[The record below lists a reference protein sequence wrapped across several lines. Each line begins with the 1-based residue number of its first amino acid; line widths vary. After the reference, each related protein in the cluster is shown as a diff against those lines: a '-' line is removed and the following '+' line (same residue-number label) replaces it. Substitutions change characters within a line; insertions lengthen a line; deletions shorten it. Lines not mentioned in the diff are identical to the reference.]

1 MTEPA
6 VSAAP
11 RQTLSAWDGV
21 AFLIGIVIG
30 VGIFKA
36 PQLVALF
43 TGNTWAFMGVWLV
56 GGLVTLIG
64 ALCYAE
70 LGSAYPNAGGE
81 YHFLSRAFGRT
92 IGVLFAWARGTVI
105 QTGAI
110 AAVAFVY
117 GEYASTI
124 MPLGAQ
130 SLAIHAAL
138 AVVVFTAIN
147 LTGTLQGK
155 LAQHVFTVLDVAAIL
170 LLIAAGLLVSSQGG
184 FSAPASTAG
193 TGALSWGG
201 IGLAM
206 VFVLLTYGGWNEAAY
221 LSAELRDVQRNMAR
235 TLVISIG
242 FVVLVYVLVNLAY
255 VGVLGLEGL
264 SKSDVPAAAVMRRA
278 FGDTG
283 AFILTLF
290 ICGAALSTL
299 NASIFTG
306 ARVYFALGRDLA
318 GLGGL
323 GVWSARGEN
332 PANAFLLQGGIA
344 LALVLLGALDRK
356 GFQTMVDYTAP
367 VFWLFMLLVGLSLF
381 VLRWRE
387 PERERPYRVPL
398 YPLTPVLF
406 VLTCAYML
414 YSSLV
419 YTGMGALVGVAV
431 LVVGLPLLL
440 LGRRG
445 AAAAPAE

>member
-1 MTEPA
+1 MPQPA
-6 VSAAP
+6 ASATP
-11 RQTLSAWDGV
+11 RQTLSTWDGI

-36 PQLVALF
+36 PQLVAQF
-43 TGNTWAFMGVWLV
+43 TGNTWVFMGVWLL

-70 LGSAYPNAGGE
+70 LGSAYPHAGGE
-81 YHFLSRAFGRT
+81 YHFLSRAYGRT
-92 IGVLFAWARGTVI
+92 ISVLFAWARGTVI

-117 GEYASTI
+117 GEYASTL
-124 MPLGAQ
+124 MPFGPY
-130 SLAIHAAL
+130 SVAIHAAL
-138 AVVVFTAIN
+138 AVSVFTAIN
-147 LTGTLQGK
+147 LIGTLQGK

-170 LLIAAGLLVSSQGG
+170 LLIVAGLLVSSQGG
-184 FSAPASTAG
+184 FSAPEAVS
-193 TGALSWGG
+193 LSGVGWGG

-242 FVVLVYVLVNLAY
+242 FVVVVYVLVNFAY

-264 SKSDVPAAAVMRRA
+264 MKSNVPAAAVMGRA

-283 AFILTLF
+283 TFILTLF

-299 NASIFTG
+299 NATIFTG
-306 ARVYFALGRDLA
+306 GRVYFALGRDLA

-367 VFWLFMLLVGLSLF
+367 VFWFFMLLVGIALF

-387 PERERPYRVPL
+387 PERDRPYRVPL
-398 YPLTPVLF
+398 YPLTPLLF
-406 VLTCAYML
+406 CLTCAYML
-414 YSSLV
+414 HASVV
-419 YTGMGALVGVAV
+419 YTGFGALVGIAV
-431 LVVGLPLLL
+431 TLLGLPLLL
-440 LGRRG
+440 LGRATLAR
-445 AAAAPAE
+445 AQ